1 MPRELSTAI
10 LEGGI
15 RNVNFFE
22 GRLLSAADLRAEQEA
37 QRAHHGRLGRAVGAG
52 IVEGLTVRVESDGA
66 DGQPPVLEIQPGLAI
81 NRKGQTLELPTRES
95 LALVRS
101 REGETDGPCLFR
113 DCSRPVETRVPV
125 GVGLYVLLLAPAD
138 GFRERAPQS
147 GLGSDGR
154 VAGCGSRY
162 AVEGVRFRL
171 ELLDPTRL
179 TRISQQTRDLL
190 ITELAG
196 ADTTQRLSRLRN
208 LAAHLCFGTE
218 ALRGFAVDPF
228 ARENGF
234 SAVRSHGALDDLR
247 AGGSLTDCQVPLALF
262 FWTLRGIAFLDL
274 WAVRRRPAPAGPS
287 ARWPTLAGE
296 RPPADAEAAFFQ
308 FQDHLEDLVRT
319 HPNPAAIRATEFFRY
334 LPAAGLL
341 PIQGEGR
348 PRGALV
354 PVFFQGRAVRGPV
367 FTEGARA
374 GALLARSLEMPPI
387 DLAEPEMVWLYQL
400 RENRQ
405 PAPGA
410 SAPPAPPA
418 VLFASGFLDFQGD
431 ARFDVSRWS
440 YSNYSSLLVE

>member
-1 MPRELSTAI
+1 VASVVGAL
-10 LEGGI
+10 
-15 RNVNFFE
+15 

-37 QRAHHGRLGRAVGAG
+37 QRAHHGRLGRAIGAG
-52 IVEGLTVRVESDGA
+52 IMEGLEVRVESDGSA
-66 DGQPPVLEIQPGLAI
+66 GRPPVLEIQPGLAI
-81 NRKGQTLELPTRES
+81 NRKGQTLELPARES

-101 REGETDGPCLFR
+101 REGDAPGPCLFR
-113 DCSRPVETRVPV
+113 DCSRPLETRVPV

-147 GLGSDGR
+147 GLGGDGR

-171 ELLDPTRL
+171 ELLDPARL
-179 TRISQQTRDLL
+179 TKISQETRDLL
-190 ITELAG
+190 VAELAG
-196 ADTTQRLSRLRN
+196 ADTAARLSRLRN

-228 ARENGF
+228 AREKGF

-247 AGGSLTDCQVPLALF
+247 AAGSLTDCEVPLALC

-274 WAVRRRPAPAGPS
+274 WAVRRRPIPAVPS
-287 ARWPTLAGE
+287 ALWPTLAGD
-296 RPPADAEAAFFQ
+296 RSPADTEAAFFQ
-308 FQDHLEDLVRT
+308 FQDHLEDLVRA
-319 HPNPAAIRATEFFRY
+319 HPNPSAIRTTAFFRY

-348 PRGALV
+348 TRGVLV
-354 PVFFQGRAVRGPV
+354 PVFFQGRTVRGPV

-374 GALLARSLEMPPI
+374 GALLARSLEMQPI

-405 PAPGA
+405 PEEGET
-410 SAPPAPPA
+410 APPAPPA
-418 VLFASGFLDFQGD
+418 VLFASGFLGFHGP
-431 ARFDVSRWS
+431 ARYDVSRWS